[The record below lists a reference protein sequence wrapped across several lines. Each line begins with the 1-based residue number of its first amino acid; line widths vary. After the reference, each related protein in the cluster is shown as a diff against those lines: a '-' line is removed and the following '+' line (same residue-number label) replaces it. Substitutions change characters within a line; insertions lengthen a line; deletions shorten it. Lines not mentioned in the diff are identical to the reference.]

1 MNGKMVSSLKSRFF
15 GRLPGG
21 ETVEAWTLK
30 SPGGLELEA
39 ITYGGIVT
47 RLLVPD
53 REGHLADVVLGFSDL
68 GSYLAGHPYFGA
80 ITGRVAGRITGA
92 RFDLEGKTYN
102 LARNDPPN
110 HLHGGL
116 SGFDKKIWTATPM
129 DAPDGGCSVRFDYRS
144 PDGEEGYPG
153 TVDISVTY
161 TLTSRNTFVI
171 GTEAITDTP
180 TPFNITHHSYFNL
193 AGEASGSIADHAL
206 RIDADQYVVTDEHMT
221 LLGRYASVVG
231 QSNDFR
237 GGQRLGA
244 AIPQLFRNHG
254 DLYRIRRP
262 SADHPRHELVPTA
275 RLVDS
280 GSGRALDISTTE
292 SHLQLYTS
300 AALDGS
306 LVGKSGVPYVRHA
319 AVCLE
324 CHGYP
329 DGANATSF
337 CDNILRPELPHRH
350 TTMYAFST
358 VDVDRT
364 STTRLEHLNGT
375 EERSRVGATA
385 NFAISRTHFGSQL

>member
-1 MNGKMVSSLKSRFF
+1 MAFSLNSRFW
-15 GRLPGG
+15 GQLPGG

-53 REGHLADVVLGFSDL
+53 REGRLADVVLGFNDL
-68 GSYLAGHPYFGA
+68 RSYLAGPPYFGA

-92 RFDLEGKTYN
+92 QFDLEGKTYQ
-102 LARNDPPN
+102 LVRNDPPN

-129 DAPDGGCSVRFDYRS
+129 AARGGECSLRLDYRS
-144 PDGEEGYPG
+144 LDGEEGYPG
-153 TVDISVTY
+153 TVDVSVTY
-161 TLTSRNTFVI
+161 TLTSDNTFVI
-171 GTEAITDTP
+171 ETEAVTDTP
-180 TPFNITHHSYFNL
+180 TPFNLTHHSYFNL
-193 AGEASGSIADHAL
+193 AGEASASITGHEL
-206 RIDADQYVVTDEHMT
+206 QIDSDQYVVTDEHMT

-237 GGQRLGA
+237 KGQRLGA

-254 DLYRIRRP
+254 DLYRIRKP
-262 SADHPRHELVPTA
+262 SADHPSHELVSAA
-275 RLVDS
+275 RLVDPDT
-280 GSGRALDISTTE
+280 GRALNISTTE
-292 SHLQLYTS
+292 SHLQLYIS
-300 AALDGS
+300 GALDGS
-306 LVGKSGVPYVRHA
+306 LVGKSGVPYVKHA

-337 CDNILRPELPHRH
+337 CDNILRPGLPRRH
-350 TTMYAFST
+350 ITKYAFST
-358 VDVDRT
+358 VDIDRT
-364 STTRLEHLNGT
+364 STTRLENLHGT
-375 EERSRVGATA
+375 EEYSRVNAVA
-385 NFAISRTHFGSQL
+385 NFASSRTHFGSQL

>member
-1 MNGKMVSSLKSRFF
+1 MAFSLNSRFW
-15 GRLPGG
+15 GQLPGG
-21 ETVEAWTLK
+21 EAVEAWTLK

-53 REGHLADVVLGFSDL
+53 REGHLADVVLGFNDL
-68 GSYLAGHPYFGA
+68 RSYLAGHPYFGA
-80 ITGRVAGRITGA
+80 ITGRVAGRIKGA
-92 RFDLEGKTYN
+92 QFDLEGKTYQ

-129 DAPDGGCSVRFDYRS
+129 AARDGECSLRLDYRS
-144 PDGEEGYPG
+144 LDGEEGYPG
-153 TVDISVTY
+153 TVDVSVTY
-161 TLTSRNTFVI
+161 TLTSDNTFVI
-171 GTEAITDTP
+171 ETEAVTDTP
-180 TPFNITHHSYFNL
+180 TPFNLTHHSYFNL
-193 AGEASGSIADHAL
+193 AGEASGSITGHEL
-206 RIDADQYVVTDEHMT
+206 QIDSDQYVVTDEHMT

-237 GGQRLGA
+237 EGQRLGA

-254 DLYRIRRP
+254 DLYRIRKP
-262 SADHPRHELVPTA
+262 SADHPSHELVPAA
-275 RLVDS
+275 RLVDPDT
-280 GSGRALDISTTE
+280 GRALNISTTE

-306 LVGKSGVPYVRHA
+306 LVGKSGVPYVKHA

-337 CDNILRPELPHRH
+337 CDNILRPGLPRRH
-350 TTMYAFST
+350 ITKYAFST
-358 VDVDRT
+358 VDIDRT
-364 STTRLEHLNGT
+364 STTQLENLHGT
-375 EERSRVGATA
+375 EEYSRVGAVT
-385 NFAISRTHFGSQL
+385 NFARSRTHFGSQL